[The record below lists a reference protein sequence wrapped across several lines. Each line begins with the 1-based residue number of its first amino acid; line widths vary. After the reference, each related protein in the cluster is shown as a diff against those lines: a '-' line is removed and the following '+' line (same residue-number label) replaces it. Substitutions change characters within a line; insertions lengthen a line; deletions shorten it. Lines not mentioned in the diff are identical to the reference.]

1 MQTLEF
7 NFDWEAASGIKGPEL
22 ASTWASLRIRI
33 NNSVLTRILDPSDNR
48 VREFIHVP
56 LYPLAEWLATSWWF
70 LLHESEDRMGISDL
84 PFMERHALG
93 PSREG
98 YRFPNIH
105 VVSSDTRT
113 QVTWKHE
120 RLRWSGLE
128 FLDREGCEWIDKDGF
143 RQACADLV
151 DAVVERLVSRG
162 VRNTLLEEEW
172 QAIRDADQEER
183 RFCQMA
189 GALGLDPY
197 SIGPM
202 DKTRVFRIE
211 KTLSG
216 AVLEEAL
223 PILHI
228 DRIDTELAAIAR
240 GLRVGRAASIPL
252 ERFTSLRDEVV
263 DSPVAQG
270 DGRPWRVGYSLAKRV
285 RGGLGLDGTP
295 LPSWPSL
302 SRALGEPRLADGRL
316 SRSEAFRHAVRL
328 DGVVTSND
336 DGLPGFCFRPGGS
349 SRTRRFRFC
358 RGLAE
363 LLLRPRSDALLT
375 RARSSRQQLG
385 RAFAAEF
392 LAPSAGLR
400 ECVHGHA
407 LDEEEVADLAA
418 RFGVSALVVERQ
430 IENHGIARIE
440 GRDHRKRPWTPCWSA
455 AA

>member
-22 ASTWASLRIRI
+22 ASTWASLRIRV
-33 NNSVLTRILDPSDNR
+33 NNSVLTRVLDPSDNR
-48 VREFIHVP
+48 VRDCIHLP
-56 LYPLAEWLATSWWF
+56 LYPLAEWLATSCWF
-70 LLHESEDRMGISDL
+70 LLHESEDRMGNSDL

-105 VVSSDTRT
+105 VVSFDTETR
-113 QVTWKHE
+113 VTWKHD

-143 RQACADLV
+143 RQACAGLV
-151 DAVVERLVSRG
+151 DAVVERLMSRG

-172 QAIRDADQEER
+172 QAIRDADEEEQ

-197 SIGPM
+197 SIDPR
-202 DKTRVFRIE
+202 DRTRVFRIE
-211 KTLSG
+211 KALSG

-223 PILHI
+223 PILHV
-228 DRIDTELAAIAR
+228 DRLDTELAAIAR
-240 GLRVGRAASIPL
+240 VLKVGKAASIPL

-263 DSPVAQG
+263 DLPLSHG
-270 DGRPWRVGYSLAKRV
+270 DNRPWGVGYSLARQV
-285 RGGLGLDGTP
+285 RAGLGLDGTP

-302 SRALGEPRLADGRL
+302 SRALSEPRLADGRL
-316 SRSEAFRHAVRL
+316 SRSRAFHRAGRL

-336 DGLPGFCFRPGGS
+336 DGLPGFCFRPGGT

-363 LLLRPRSDALLT
+363 LLSRPRSDALLT
-375 RARSSRQQLG
+375 RARSSRQQMG

-407 LDEEEVADLAA
+407 LDEEEVADLAS

-430 IENHGIARIE
+430 IENHGIARI
-440 GRDHRKRPWTPCWSA
+440 GRRDHRGRHWAPNWSA

>member
-1 MQTLEF
+1 MPTLEF
-7 NFDWEAASGIKGPEL
+7 DFEWEAARGIKGPEL
-22 ASTWASLRIRI
+22 ASTCASLRIRV
-33 NNSVLTRILDPSDNR
+33 NNSVLTRVLDPLDNR
-48 VREFIHVP
+48 VRDCIHLP

-105 VVSSDTRT
+105 VVSFDTGTR
-113 QVTWKHE
+113 VTWKHD

-151 DAVVERLVSRG
+151 DAVVERLISRG
-162 VRNTLLEEEW
+162 VRNTLLGEEW
-172 QAIRDADQEER
+172 QAIRDADEEER

-197 SIGPM
+197 SIDPLA
-202 DKTRVFRIE
+202 KSRVFRIE
-211 KTLSG
+211 KALSG

-228 DRIDTELAAIAR
+228 DRLDTELAAIAR
-240 GLRVGRAASIPL
+240 GLRVGKAASIPL

-263 DSPVAQG
+263 DLRFSHG
-270 DGRPWRVGYSLAKRV
+270 DNRPWGVGYSLARQV
-285 RGGLGLDGTP
+285 RARLGLDGTP

-316 SRSEAFRHAVRL
+316 SRSMAFRRAGRL

-336 DGLPGFCFRPGGS
+336 SGLPGFCFRPGGS

-375 RARSSRQQLG
+375 RARSTRQQLG

-407 LDEEEVADLAA
+407 LDEEEVADLAS
-418 RFGVSALVVERQ
+418 RFGVSAWVVEHQ
-430 IENHGIARIE
+430 IENHGIARIG
-440 GRDHRKRPWTPCWSA
+440 GRDHRGRPWAPNWSA